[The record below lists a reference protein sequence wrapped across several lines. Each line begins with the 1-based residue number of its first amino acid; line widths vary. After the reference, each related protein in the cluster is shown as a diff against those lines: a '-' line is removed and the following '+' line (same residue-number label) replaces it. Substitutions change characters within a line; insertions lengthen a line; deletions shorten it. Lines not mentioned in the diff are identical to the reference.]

1 MTKKQ
6 VIIVIINKFDVIVFQ
21 HCKRIAINVLQT
33 WTLRYIYYFLGILK
47 LYRIVS

>member
-21 HCKRIAINVLQT
+21 HCKRIAIFVLQT
-33 WTLRYIYYFLGILK
+33 WTLRYILFS
-47 LYRIVS
+47 RNFEVV